1 MTPIRCGVAGVGL
14 LGYHHARLLSSLDG
28 VELVGVADIDAAH
41 RTRAA
46 EAFTVPGF
54 SRVRGLIECG
64 VDAVAIATPTTTHH
78 DVMLELVQAGVHVL
92 VEKPLAS
99 TVAEAETMLAVARLH
114 GVLVQAGHVERFNGA
129 VLALQDAIARPR
141 FVECHRLSPWPQR
154 GSDVSVVHDLMIHDL
169 DIVCA
174 LVGEEIVAVDAM
186 GVPVFSANEDI
197 ANVRLRFAG
206 GCVANI
212 TSSRVSLERM
222 RKIRV
227 FSEDAYVSTD
237 YAAQDV
243 LVYRKK
249 PGPLPA
255 GASPMEHITID
266 PLPVQRDEPL
276 KLELRA
282 FVDSVRTGQP
292 PRVSGEDGLAA
303 LQLAER
309 VVSAI
314 RGAR

>member
-1 MTPIRCGVAGVGL
+1 MTPIRCGVVGVGH

-28 VELVGVADIDAAH
+28 VELVGVADIDTAH
-41 RTRAA
+41 RERAA

-54 SRVRGLIECG
+54 SSARGLIECG
-64 VDAVAIATPTTTHH
+64 AEAVSIATPTTTHH

-99 TVAEAETMLAVARLH
+99 TVSEAETMLAVARLH
-114 GVLVQAGHVERFNGA
+114 QVRVQAGHVERFNGA

-141 FVECHRLSPWPQR
+141 FIECHRLSPYPQR

-174 LVGEEIVAVDAM
+174 LVGEEIIAIDAM
-186 GVPVFSANEDI
+186 GVPVFSESEDI

-255 GASPMEHITID
+255 GASPMEHITIE

-276 KLELRA
+276 KLELTA
-282 FVDSVRTGQP
+282 FVDSVRTGRP
-292 PRVSGEDGLAA
+292 PLVSGEDGLAA

-309 VVSAI
+309 VVAAM